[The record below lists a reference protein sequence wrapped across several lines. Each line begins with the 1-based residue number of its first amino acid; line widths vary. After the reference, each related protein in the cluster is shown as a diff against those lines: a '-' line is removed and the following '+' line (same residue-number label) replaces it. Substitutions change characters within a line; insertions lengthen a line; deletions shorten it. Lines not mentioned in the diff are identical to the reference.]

1 MNNEQWNNSE
11 DVIEMLEALFDY
23 HKFDVLKRVNE
34 LQLFYVECC
43 KEYIY
48 LLPQKEFKIA
58 LDYAMKYL
66 SKEVSSSEISEQ
78 NWYTEAA
85 VFGMDYD
92 EEMEQRS
99 IYENIA
105 EKLNLSVD
113 DSKKYAVTLGY
124 FIDWTSLYATSWNG
138 KIPYQ
143 YSEFLNE
150 EILRKIIKEPF
161 KE

>member
-1 MNNEQWNNSE
+1 MNNEQWKNSE

-43 KEYIY
+43 KEQLY

-58 LDYAMKYL
+58 LDYAMNYL
-66 SKEVSSSEISEQ
+66 NKEVTSAEISEQ

-92 EEMEQRS
+92 EEMEHRS
-99 IYENIA
+99 IYENISK
-105 EKLNLSVD
+105 KLNLSLD

-124 FIDWTSLYATSWNG
+124 FIDWVSLYATSFNG
-138 KIPYQ
+138 QIPYQ
-143 YSEFLNE
+143 YSELLNK
-150 EILRKIIKEPF
+150 EILQRIIRDPF